1 MNKTRRRE
9 AYEYE
14 MDDEEK
20 SAFAKG
26 REDFK
31 KGNVLTI
38 KEMLD
43 TLKISKKNR
52 PTSAKGYGAAKKIA
66 PAVKTEKIWKK
77 ILPVQTSPPTQ

>member
-20 SAFAKG
+20 LSLSKG
-26 REDFK
+26 RENFK

-38 KEMLD
+38 EEMRD
-43 TLKISKKNR
+43 TLKMS
-52 PTSAKGYGAAKKIA
+52 S
-66 PAVKTEKIWKK
+66 
-77 ILPVQTSPPTQ
+77 